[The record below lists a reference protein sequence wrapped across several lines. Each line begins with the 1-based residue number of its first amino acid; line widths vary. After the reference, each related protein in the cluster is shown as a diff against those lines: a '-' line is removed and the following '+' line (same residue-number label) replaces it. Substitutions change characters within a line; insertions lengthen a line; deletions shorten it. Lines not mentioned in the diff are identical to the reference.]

1 MKLKQSSTLLLLIG
15 ITMNNAMCF
24 AQSTLQQNE
33 NPMDIGISALFAT
46 GVASK
51 GNSTIANLQGGGH
64 DPSKIGFTLQNL
76 ELTLGGAVDPFFDA
90 QTNIIM
96 LLNDEGEAIL
106 EIEEA
111 YLLTKQLPAGLQI
124 KAGQFY
130 TEFGRQNKLHP
141 HSWAFVD
148 QPIVLSRLL
157 GADGLRSQGA
167 RVSWLGPLPW
177 YSEVFFGIQN
187 AKGATGNS
195 FLSAGHGHDDHAD
208 EGAEEETIE
217 YPINGPEDFLYSAR
231 WLNGLDLNDNI
242 SANFGVSGV
251 WGPNANGVG
260 TENDL
265 RTAIYGADLYLKWQA
280 EDSSRGYPFVSWHTE
295 YLFRSYEEIHEE
307 EEADHSGHT
316 HAEDDHAEEIF
327 DRKDYGWFSQ
337 ISYGFKPGW
346 IAGLRFELADSN
358 EEDDHAINGD
368 ERFRAAL
375 NLTWLPTEF
384 SKIRLQYNYDD
395 AHHVG
400 EAVHLLWL
408 QFEYNLGSHAAH
420 VF

>member
-1 MKLKQSSTLLLLIG
+1 MKLKQSLTLFLSIG
-15 ITMNNAMCF
+15 IGINSAMCF
-24 AQSTLQQNE
+24 AQSASMDLQKNK

-46 GVASK
+46 GGASK

-90 QTNIIM
+90 QSNIIM

-111 YLLTKQLPAGLQI
+111 YLLTKQLPSGLQI

-130 TEFGRQNKLHP
+130 TEFGRQNKMHP
-141 HSWAFVD
+141 HTWAFVD

-157 GADGLRSQGA
+157 GGDGLRSQGA
-167 RVSWLGPLPW
+167 QVSWLSPLPW
-177 YSEVFFGIQN
+177 YAEIFFGFQN

-208 EGAEEETIE
+208 EGAEEETSE
-217 YPINGPEDFLYSAR
+217 YPINGLEDFLYSAR
-231 WLNGLDLNDNI
+231 WLNGLDFNENV
-242 SANFGVSGV
+242 SANLGFSGV
-251 WGPNANGVG
+251 WGPNANGTG

-280 EDSSRGYPFVSWHTE
+280 ENSSRGYPFVAWHTE
-295 YLFRSYEEIHEE
+295 YLFRRYEEIEE
-307 EEADHSGHT
+307 DVFT
-316 HAEDDHAEEIF
+316 
-327 DRKDYGWFSQ
+327 RKDSGWFSQ
-337 ISYGFKPGW
+337 LSYGFKPGW
-346 IAGLRFELADSN
+346 IAGLRLEMADSN
-358 EEDDHAINGD
+358 EEDEHAIDAD
-368 ERFRAAL
+368 ERFRTAL

-400 EAVHLLWL
+400 EAVHLVWL

>member
-1 MKLKQSSTLLLLIG
+1 MKLQQSLTLFLFIGMTINSAACFSQSSLT
-15 ITMNNAMCF
+15 N
-24 AQSTLQQNE
+24 LQQNK

-46 GVASK
+46 GAASK
-51 GNSTIANLQGGGH
+51 GNNTIANLQGGGH

-157 GADGLRSQGA
+157 GGDGLRSQGA
-167 RVSWLGPLPW
+167 QASWLSPLPW
-177 YSEVFFGIQN
+177 YAELFFSIQN

-195 FLSAGHGHDDHAD
+195 FLSAGHSHAD
-208 EGAEEETIE
+208 EATANEPSE

-231 WLNGLDLNDNI
+231 LLNGLDFNDSV
-242 SANFGVSGV
+242 SANLGFSGI
-251 WGPNANGVG
+251 WGPNANGAG

-265 RTAIYGADLYLKWQA
+265 RTAIYGTDFYLKWQA
-280 EDSSRGYPFVSWHTE
+280 ANSSRGFPFVSWHSE
-295 YLFRSYEEIHEE
+295 YLYRTYEEYEEI
-307 EEADHSGHT
+307 EADV
-316 HAEDDHAEEIF
+316 F
-327 DRKDYGWFSQ
+327 NRKDSGWFSQ
-337 ISYGFKPGW
+337 VSYGFKPGW
-346 IAGLRFELADSN
+346 VAGLRMEMADSN
-358 EEDDHAINGD
+358 EEDEHAIGGD
-368 ERFRAAL
+368 ERFRTAL

-400 EAVHLLWL
+400 EAVHLMWL

>member
-1 MKLKQSSTLLLLIG
+1 MKLKQFLTLFLLIG
-15 ITMNNAMCF
+15 ITINSAICF
-24 AQSTLQQNE
+24 AQSTMQYNE
-33 NPMDIGISALFAT
+33 NPMDIGLSALFAT
-46 GVASK
+46 GAASK

-130 TEFGRQNKLHP
+130 TEFGRQNILHP

-157 GADGLRSQGA
+157 GGDGLRSQGA
-167 RVSWLGPLPW
+167 RVSWLSPLPW
-177 YSEVFFGIQN
+177 YAEIFFGVQN

-195 FLSAGHGHDDHAD
+195 FLSAGHEHSHAD
-208 EGAEEETIE
+208 EGAEEETSE
-217 YPINGPEDFLYSAR
+217 YPINGLEDFLYSAR
-231 WLNGLDLNDNI
+231 WLNGLDLNDNM
-242 SANFGVSGV
+242 SANLGFSGV
-251 WGPNANGVG
+251 WGPNANGAG
-260 TENDL
+260 TENNL

-280 EDSSRGYPFVSWHTE
+280 ENSSRGFPFVSWHTE
-295 YLFRSYEEIHEE
+295 YLFRSYEEIEE
-307 EEADHSGHT
+307 T
-316 HAEDDHAEEIF
+316 VF
-327 DRKDYGWFSQ
+327 TRKDNGWFSQ
-337 ISYGFKPGW
+337 VSYGFKPGW
-346 IAGLRFELADSN
+346 IAGLRLEMADSN
-358 EEDDHAINGD
+358 EEDEHAINGD
-368 ERFRAAL
+368 ERFRTAL

-384 SKIRLQYNYDD
+384 SKIRLQYNFDH
-395 AHHVG
+395 AHHIG
-400 EAVHLLWL
+400 EDVHLLWL